1 MKEYFK
7 KILNIVFV
15 KDEAIE
21 YIEKDSKKI
30 AKNTYKILKNICIL
44 ITALI
49 FAYMLI
55 YVRLE
60 GIVNAFENNH
70 DLEFSISKDGIEF
83 DSGEKKEQNIG
94 VIKQYAISNDLDII
108 TINDREL
115 NKDNEEQYK
124 KIYDTDKNKLII
136 TKEKVY
142 TYENKILSKS
152 LDIKEELN
160 GENFLDVVI
169 YKNDIINFYKSYNL
183 KAYIFVL
190 VFIVAFLTL
199 LFIVL
204 ILSLFAKA
212 IGFTVIAAL
221 NTFNVL
227 NIDGKVSYNIYIYS
241 LIPAY
246 IIWNIFM
253 VYSINLGIKKNI
265 EDLNRKYLL

>member
-15 KDEAIE
+15 KDEVIE

-30 AKNTYKILKNICIL
+30 AKKTYKILKNICIL

-94 VIKQYAISNDLDII
+94 VIKEYAISNDLDII

-124 KIYDTDKNKLII
+124 KIYDTEKNKLII
-136 TKEKVY
+136 TKEK
-142 TYENKILSKS
+142 S
-152 LDIKEELN
+152 
-160 GENFLDVVI
+160 
-169 YKNDIINFYKSYNL
+169 
-183 KAYIFVL
+183 
-190 VFIVAFLTL
+190 
-199 LFIVL
+199 
-204 ILSLFAKA
+204 
-212 IGFTVIAAL
+212 
-221 NTFNVL
+221 
-227 NIDGKVSYNIYIYS
+227 IYI
-241 LIPAY
+241 
-246 IIWNIFM
+246 
-253 VYSINLGIKKNI
+253 
-265 EDLNRKYLL
+265 